1 MLNQQW
7 LTTFIKLV
15 EVGHFTHTA
24 EQLFMTQ
31 PGVSQ
36 HIKKL
41 ELQVGVDLLIRIG
54 KSFELTEAGIVLYQ
68 QALVW
73 QQQQQQVLSQ
83 LAVDDEHVG
92 VCRLACSG
100 SMALLLYPHLI
111 DYQLP
116 YSQLQIHL
124 EAAPNKR
131 IIDSVMANTV
141 DVGIITQPINM
152 DELVVTPLAAQSL
165 CLVLPQSYPHQSVTF
180 EQLME
185 LGMVSHPDA
194 MHYWS
199 QIVGQYFIEKQVL
212 ALQVPIRSYVNQL
225 NQILV
230 PVAKGLAFAVLPQFA
245 VDNFAQQQ
253 HIRIASFATEQAN
266 NVVVSEPLFIIYKK
280 HRPLARRYGPII
292 NKIKQLVK

>member
-116 YSQLQIHL
+116 HSQLQIHL

>member
-54 KSFELTEAGIVLYQ
+54 KSFELTEAGIILYQ
-68 QALVW
+68 RALVW
-73 QQQQQQVLSQ
+73 QQQQVQVLSQ
-83 LAVDDEHVG
+83 LAIDDEHIG
-92 VCRLACSG
+92 ECRIACSG

-116 YSQLQIHL
+116 HHQLQISL

-131 IIDSVMANTV
+131 IIDNVMANTI
-141 DVGIITQPINM
+141 DVGIITHSINM
-152 DELVVTPLAAQSL
+152 DELEVIPLAAQSL

-180 EQLME
+180 EQLMA

-199 QIVGQYFIEKQVL
+199 QIARQYFTDKQAL

-245 VDNFAQQQ
+245 VDNFAQAQD
-253 HIRIASFATEQAN
+253 IRIASFATADADS
-266 NVVVSEPLFIIYKK
+266 VVVSEPLFIIHKK

-292 NKIKQLVK
+292 DRIKQLV

>member
-266 NVVVSEPLFIIYKK
+266 NVVVSEPLFIIYKT

>member
-100 SMALLLYPHLI
+100 SMALFLYPHLI

-230 PVAKGLAFAVLPQFA
+230 PVAKGLTFAVLPQFA

>member
-41 ELQVGVDLLIRIG
+41 EVQVGVDLLIRIG
-54 KSFELTEAGIVLYQ
+54 KRFELTEAGIILYQ
-68 QALVW
+68 QALGW
-73 QQQQQQVLSQ
+73 QQQQRQVLSQ
-83 LAVDDEHVG
+83 LAVDDEHIG
-92 VCRLACSG
+92 ECRLACSG
-100 SMALLLYPHLI
+100 AMALLLYPHLI

-116 YSQLQIHL
+116 HKQLQISL
-124 EAAPNKR
+124 EAAPNHR
-131 IIDSVMANTV
+131 IIDSVMANTI
-141 DVGIITQPINM
+141 DVGIITQPSNM
-152 DELVVTPLAAQSL
+152 DELVVTPLATQAL
-165 CLVLPQSYPHQSVTF
+165 CLVLPQSCSYQSVSF
-180 EQLME
+180 EQLMA

-199 QIVGQYFIEKQVL
+199 QITQQYFSDKQAL
-212 ALQVPIRSYVNQL
+212 AVQVPVRSYVNQL

-230 PVAKGLAFAVLPQFA
+230 PVAKGLAFAVLPKFA
-245 VDNFAQQQ
+245 VDNFAQPES
-253 HIRIASFATEQAN
+253 IKIASFATEQAD

-280 HRPLARRYGPII
+280 HRPLARRYGPILD
-292 NKIKQLVK
+292 KIKQWV